1 VRFPLGGAETPD
13 MAAHA
18 REPRLIALEKS
29 VAGAFFGILIV
40 CLILQVFTRLLPK
53 FLGDWAVIS
62 LPWTEEL
69 SRFSFVW
76 LLMLGASVGMYNQ
89 EHFNVSFVVDAVSP
103 ALRPAI
109 QFVVYLAELLF
120 VGFLIVHGYW
130 MSEMVWNQ
138 IAPAVGLSYAWVY
151 MSVPVG
157 AALMAVHIVG
167 NMLKR
172 YLPSKR
178 SREAQP

>member
-1 VRFPLGGAETPD
+1 MVENK
-13 MAAHA
+13 

-29 VAGAFFGILIV
+29 VAGAFFAALIL

-53 FLGDWAVIS
+53 LLGNWAVVS

-76 LLMLGASVGMYNQ
+76 LLMLGASVAMYNQ
-89 EHFNVSFVVDAVSP
+89 EHFNVTFVVDAIPSG
-103 ALRPAI
+103 LRPSI
-109 QFVVYLAELLF
+109 RLLVYLLELLF

-138 IAPAVGLSYAWVY
+138 IAPAVGVSYAWVY
-151 MSVPVG
+151 LSVPVG
-157 AALMAVHIVG
+157 AFLMGVHILG
-167 NMLKR
+167 NMAKH
-172 YLPSKR
+172 YFPSSP
-178 SREAQP
+178 SRKV

>member
-1 VRFPLGGAETPD
+1 
-13 MAAHA
+13 MAAHT

-29 VAGAFFGILIV
+29 VAGAFFAILIV

-53 FLGDWAVIS
+53 LLGDWAVIS

-89 EHFNVSFVVDAVSP
+89 EHFNVTFVVDALP
-103 ALRPAI
+103 RGLQPPI
-109 QFVVYLAELLF
+109 QLLVYLVELLF
-120 VGFLIVHGYW
+120 VGFLIAHGYW
-130 MSEMVWNQ
+130 MSELVWNQ
-138 IAPAVGLSYAWVY
+138 IAPAVGVSYAWVY

-157 AALMAVHIVG
+157 ACLMAVHIVG
-167 NMLKR
+167 NMIKR
-172 YLPSKR
+172 YRPSCQP
-178 SREAQP
+178 REVGP

>member
-1 VRFPLGGAETPD
+1 
-13 MAAHA
+13 M
-18 REPRLIALEKS
+18 
-29 VAGAFFGILIV
+29 
-40 CLILQVFTRLLPK
+40 
-53 FLGDWAVIS
+53 
-62 LPWTEEL
+62 
-69 SRFSFVW
+69 
-76 LLMLGASVGMYNQ
+76 
-89 EHFNVSFVVDAVSP
+89 SP

>member
-1 VRFPLGGAETPD
+1 
-13 MAAHA
+13 MAAHR

-29 VAGAFFGILIV
+29 IAGAFFAVLIL
-40 CLILQVFTRLLPK
+40 CLILQVFTRLLPRL
-53 FLGDWAVIS
+53 LGDWAVIS

-89 EHFNVSFVVDAVSP
+89 EHFNVTFVVDALP
-103 ALRPAI
+103 RGLGPAI
-109 QFVVYLAELLF
+109 QLLVYLLELLF
-120 VGFLIVHGYW
+120 TGVLIAHGYW

-138 IAPAVGLSYAWVY
+138 IAPAVGVSYAWVY

-157 AALMAVHIVG
+157 ASLMAVHIVG
-167 NMLKR
+167 NMAKR
-172 YLPSKR
+172 YLPSR
-178 SREAQP
+178 RPGEARP

>member
-1 VRFPLGGAETPD
+1 
-13 MAAHA
+13 MSAHT

-29 VAGAFFGILIV
+29 VAGAFFAILIV
-40 CLILQVFTRLLPK
+40 CLVLQVFTRLLPK

-89 EHFNVSFVVDAVSP
+89 DHFNVSFVVDALP
-103 ALRPAI
+103 GTLRPPI
-109 QFVVYLAELLF
+109 QLLVYLAELLF

-138 IAPAVGLSYAWVY
+138 IAPAVGVSYAWVY

-157 AALMAVHIVG
+157 ASLMAVHIVG
-167 NMLKR
+167 NMVKR
-172 YLPSKR
+172 YLPSSR
-178 SREAQP
+178 SRGPRP